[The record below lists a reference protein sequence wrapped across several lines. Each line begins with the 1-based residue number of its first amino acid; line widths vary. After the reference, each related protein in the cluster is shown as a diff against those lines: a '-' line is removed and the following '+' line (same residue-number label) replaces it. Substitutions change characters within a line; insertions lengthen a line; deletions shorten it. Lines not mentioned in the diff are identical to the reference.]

1 MICPDST
8 LIFNPGPL
16 FLPPPCTCTFF
27 ALLVTAHSCRY
38 QFKGVYTMNMVI
50 KERASLCDAIMAYIL
65 LMINYR
71 KKGYVSLPHTW
82 KSLCTFCGRARDYI
96 QKVHKFNHDPSQG
109 QVVVAKKLGVVVGTV
124 CVECNPTYTPIDC
137 IFPDEL
143 SALRH
148 SGQSF
153 IYLGSFAVASKYQ
166 CTRLSL
172 RMLRHVWSMV
182 KIRRIDIGV
191 CVVHPDHVS
200 FYERF
205 GFTKVAQSIMPGLD
219 RAPAALLVIRRQ
231 DVRL

>member
-1 MICPDST
+1 ME
-8 LIFNPGPL
+8 
-16 FLPPPCTCTFF
+16 
-27 ALLVTAHSCRY
+27 
-38 QFKGVYTMNMVI
+38 MVI
-50 KERASLCDAIMAYIL
+50 KERASMVEAVMAYTL
-65 LMINYR
+65 LMVNYH
-71 KKGYVSLPHTW
+71 KKGYVSLPKTW
-82 KSLCTFCGRARDYI
+82 KNMCTFYGRARDYI
-96 QKVHKFNHDPSQG
+96 QKVHAFNHDPLQG
-109 QVVVAKKLGVVVGTV
+109 QVVVAKKNGIVVGTV

-143 SALRH
+143 SALRN

-153 IYLGSFAVASKYQ
+153 IYLGSFAVAAQYQ

-172 RMLRHVWSMV
+172 RMLKHVWSMV
-182 KIRRIDIGV
+182 KIRGIDIGV

-205 GFTKVAQSIMPGLD
+205 GFTKVATSIMPGLD